1 MTLFSSQPGDE
12 GLPGPAR
19 ARVMAAIM
27 TTTLMG
33 VFDGTMI
40 NIALPSMAQEMQVPA
55 SIAVWFANGYLL
67 AAAMTLAI
75 FAALAA
81 RLGYRPVFLAGLTT
95 FTLTSLGCAL
105 ANKPEV
111 LIGMRVL
118 QGIGGAATLS
128 IAPAILRSVFPGR
141 LLGRILGFHALLIA
155 SSSAIGPVLG
165 GTILHTLSWQWLFA
179 INILPGTLALL
190 LAVRAL
196 PRDAIRMQAPFDTV
210 GAILSALLLGSTI
223 MAANSLQNATSQFG
237 SLCWMALAAL
247 SGMAFIWQIRRT
259 GHPLLPPSM
268 FKNERFTLAAFTSMV
283 AFVSQGITF
292 IALPFLFQSEY
303 GYSPVVSALLFT
315 PWPLGIVLIAP
326 HAGRWAD
333 TISAPAI
340 STLGLVIFVV
350 GLILLAT
357 LPARPS
363 MWDICL
369 RSLVCGIGFGC
380 FQSPNNREMLSNVI
394 REHASYASG
403 VLSIMRTFGQCLGA
417 AAVAV
422 LLAADERS
430 IHVALW
436 SAPRPLRYRSSSA
449 RAGCVKSLIL
459 RKQDKRG
466 NITKRYDSSA
476 SSAKRR
482 SRNQSG
488 VLCRSSID

>member
-196 PRDAIRMQAPFDTV
+196 PRDAIRMPGALRHRGRHIV
-210 GAILSALLLGSTI
+210 GAAVGFDDHGGEQPTERYFS
-223 MAANSLQNATSQFG
+223 
-237 SLCWMALAAL
+237 
-247 SGMAFIWQIRRT
+247 IRQ
-259 GHPLLPPSM
+259 PLLDGSRCAERHGFYLANPPHGSSL
-268 FKNERFTLAAFTSMV
+268 TAA
-283 AFVSQGITF
+283 
-292 IALPFLFQSEY
+292 
-303 GYSPVVSALLFT
+303 
-315 PWPLGIVLIAP
+315 
-326 HAGRWAD
+326 
-333 TISAPAI
+333 
-340 STLGLVIFVV
+340 
-350 GLILLAT
+350 
-357 LPARPS
+357 
-363 MWDICL
+363 
-369 RSLVCGIGFGC
+369 
-380 FQSPNNREMLSNVI
+380 
-394 REHASYASG
+394 EH
-403 VLSIMRTFGQCLGA
+403 V
-417 AAVAV
+417 
-422 LLAADERS
+422 
-430 IHVALW
+430 
-436 SAPRPLRYRSSSA
+436 
-449 RAGCVKSLIL
+449 
-459 RKQDKRG
+459 
-466 NITKRYDSSA
+466 
-476 SSAKRR
+476 
-482 SRNQSG
+482 
-488 VLCRSSID
+488 

>member
-1 MTLFSSQPGDE
+1 MMLFSSQPGDD
-12 GLPGPAR
+12 GLPGPTR

-55 SIAVWFANGYLL
+55 SYAVWFANGYLL

-105 ANKPEV
+105 AKTPEV

-141 LLGRILGFHALLIA
+141 LLGRILGLHALLIA

-179 INILPGTLALL
+179 INVLPGTLALL
-190 LAVRAL
+190 LAVKAL
-196 PRDAIRMQAPFDTV
+196 PRDAVRKQAPFDTL

-223 MAANSLQNATSQFG
+223 VAANSLHDATYHTG
-237 SLCWMALAAL
+237 SLCWTVLAAL

-259 GHPLLPPSM
+259 DNPLLPPAI
-268 FKNERFTLAAFTSMV
+268 FKNER
-283 AFVSQGITF
+283 VSRD
-292 IALPFLFQSEY
+292 Y
-303 GYSPVVSALLFT
+303 
-315 PWPLGIVLIAP
+315 
-326 HAGRWAD
+326 
-333 TISAPAI
+333 
-340 STLGLVIFVV
+340 
-350 GLILLAT
+350 
-357 LPARPS
+357 
-363 MWDICL
+363 
-369 RSLVCGIGFGC
+369 
-380 FQSPNNREMLSNVI
+380 
-394 REHASYASG
+394 ASYASG

-417 AAVAV
+417 AAVGV
-422 LLAADERS
+422 LLATNERA
-430 IHVALW
+430 IHAALW
-436 SAPRPLRYRSSSA
+436 IAAAASAVAVIVSA
-449 RAGCVKSLIL
+449 SRL
-459 RKQDKRG
+459 RK
-466 NITKRYDSSA
+466 ITHPA
-476 SSAKRR
+476 ET
-482 SRNQSG
+482 G
-488 VLCRSSID
+488 

>member
-1 MTLFSSQPGDE
+1 MMTLFSSQPGDE

-55 SIAVWFANGYLL
+55 GIAVWFANGYLL

-179 INILPGTLALL
+179 INVLPGTLALL

-196 PRDAIRMQAPFDTV
+196 PRDAIRMQAPFDTL

-223 MAANSLQNATSQFG
+223 MAANSLQNATFQFG

-259 GHPLLPPSM
+259 GSPLLPPSM
-268 FKNERFTLAAFTSMV
+268 FKMNVLPSRPSRRWLLSSA
-283 AFVSQGITF
+283 GITF
-292 IALPFLFQSEY
+292 IALPFLFQSGY

-333 TISAPAI
+333 TISA
-340 STLGLVIFVV
+340 
-350 GLILLAT
+350 
-357 LPARPS
+357 R
-363 MWDICL
+363 
-369 RSLVCGIGFGC
+369 
-380 FQSPNNREMLSNVI
+380 
-394 REHASYASG
+394 
-403 VLSIMRTFGQCLGA
+403 
-417 AAVAV
+417 
-422 LLAADERS
+422 
-430 IHVALW
+430 
-436 SAPRPLRYRSSSA
+436 RYPPW
-449 RAGCVKSLIL
+449 GW
-459 RKQDKRG
+459 
-466 NITKRYDSSA
+466 
-476 SSAKRR
+476 
-482 SRNQSG
+482 
-488 VLCRSSID
+488 

>member
-179 INILPGTLALL
+179 INVLPAPSPYCWRSERCRGMRSVCRRPSTPWAPYCRRCCWVRRSWRRTAYRTLL
-190 LAVRAL
+190 L
-196 PRDAIRMQAPFDTV
+196 
-210 GAILSALLLGSTI
+210 
-223 MAANSLQNATSQFG
+223 NS
-237 SLCWMALAAL
+237 
-247 SGMAFIWQIRRT
+247 
-259 GHPLLPPSM
+259 
-268 FKNERFTLAAFTSMV
+268 AAF
-283 AFVSQGITF
+283 
-292 IALPFLFQSEY
+292 
-303 GYSPVVSALLFT
+303 
-315 PWPLGIVLIAP
+315 
-326 HAGRWAD
+326 AGWL
-333 TISAPAI
+333 S
-340 STLGLVIFVV
+340 
-350 GLILLAT
+350 
-357 LPARPS
+357 
-363 MWDICL
+363 L
-369 RSLVCGIGFGC
+369 R
-380 FQSPNNREMLSNVI
+380 
-394 REHASYASG
+394 
-403 VLSIMRTFGQCLGA
+403 
-417 AAVAV
+417 
-422 LLAADERS
+422 
-430 IHVALW
+430 
-436 SAPRPLRYRSSSA
+436 
-449 RAGCVKSLIL
+449 
-459 RKQDKRG
+459 
-466 NITKRYDSSA
+466 
-476 SSAKRR
+476 
-482 SRNQSG
+482 
-488 VLCRSSID
+488 

>member
-1 MTLFSSQPGDE
+1 MTLFSSHPGDE

-179 INILPGTLALL
+179 INVLPGTLALL

-196 PRDAIRMQAPFDTV
+196 PRDAIRMQATFDTV

-259 GHPLLPPSM
+259 GSPLLPPSM

-283 AFVSQGITF
+283 AFVSRG
-292 IALPFLFQSEY
+292 
-303 GYSPVVSALLFT
+303 SPL
-315 PWPLGIVLIAP
+315 
-326 HAGRWAD
+326 
-333 TISAPAI
+333 
-340 STLGLVIFVV
+340 
-350 GLILLAT
+350 
-357 LPARPS
+357 
-363 MWDICL
+363 
-369 RSLVCGIGFGC
+369 
-380 FQSPNNREMLSNVI
+380 
-394 REHASYASG
+394 
-403 VLSIMRTFGQCLGA
+403 
-417 AAVAV
+417 
-422 LLAADERS
+422 
-430 IHVALW
+430 
-436 SAPRPLRYRSSSA
+436 LRYPSCF
-449 RAGCVKSLIL
+449 RANTATV
-459 RKQDKRG
+459 R
-466 NITKRYDSSA
+466 
-476 SSAKRR
+476 
-482 SRNQSG
+482 
-488 VLCRSSID
+488 

>member
-118 QGIGGAATLS
+118 QGIGGVATLS

-190 LAVRAL
+190 LAVRRCRGMRSVCRR
-196 PRDAIRMQAPFDTV
+196 PSTPWAPYCRRCCWVRRSWRRT
-210 GAILSALLLGSTI
+210 AYRTLLL
-223 MAANSLQNATSQFG
+223 NS
-237 SLCWMALAAL
+237 
-247 SGMAFIWQIRRT
+247 
-259 GHPLLPPSM
+259 
-268 FKNERFTLAAFTSMV
+268 AAF
-283 AFVSQGITF
+283 
-292 IALPFLFQSEY
+292 
-303 GYSPVVSALLFT
+303 
-315 PWPLGIVLIAP
+315 
-326 HAGRWAD
+326 AGWL
-333 TISAPAI
+333 S
-340 STLGLVIFVV
+340 
-350 GLILLAT
+350 
-357 LPARPS
+357 
-363 MWDICL
+363 L
-369 RSLVCGIGFGC
+369 R
-380 FQSPNNREMLSNVI
+380 
-394 REHASYASG
+394 
-403 VLSIMRTFGQCLGA
+403 
-417 AAVAV
+417 
-422 LLAADERS
+422 
-430 IHVALW
+430 
-436 SAPRPLRYRSSSA
+436 
-449 RAGCVKSLIL
+449 
-459 RKQDKRG
+459 
-466 NITKRYDSSA
+466 
-476 SSAKRR
+476 
-482 SRNQSG
+482 
-488 VLCRSSID
+488 

>member
-1 MTLFSSQPGDE
+1 MTLFSSHPGDE

-179 INILPGTLALL
+179 INVLPGTLALL

-196 PRDAIRMQAPFDTV
+196 PRDAIRMQATFDTV

-259 GHPLLPPSM
+259 GSPLLPPSM

-283 AFVSQGITF
+283 AFVSQG
-292 IALPFLFQSEY
+292 
-303 GYSPVVSALLFT
+303 SPL
-315 PWPLGIVLIAP
+315 
-326 HAGRWAD
+326 
-333 TISAPAI
+333 
-340 STLGLVIFVV
+340 
-350 GLILLAT
+350 
-357 LPARPS
+357 
-363 MWDICL
+363 
-369 RSLVCGIGFGC
+369 
-380 FQSPNNREMLSNVI
+380 
-394 REHASYASG
+394 
-403 VLSIMRTFGQCLGA
+403 
-417 AAVAV
+417 
-422 LLAADERS
+422 
-430 IHVALW
+430 
-436 SAPRPLRYRSSSA
+436 LRYPSCF
-449 RAGCVKSLIL
+449 RANTATV
-459 RKQDKRG
+459 R
-466 NITKRYDSSA
+466 
-476 SSAKRR
+476 
-482 SRNQSG
+482 
-488 VLCRSSID
+488 